1 MLDLNQQSIEPKAG
15 DAVYAPYPARTFKL
29 DNSLSAAVGATTPCK
44 LAGVASNGMPV
55 ITPITATSDVVY
67 CVLARNLRTDSF
79 GAGDHVKAWI
89 AGEVIW
95 LKSAAAITAGA
106 AVSANVNGTV
116 QAASG
121 TPVLGFAES
130 SAAGAGELVAIN
142 ITSPLMIGSA
152 SDLSGFL
159 TTAAAAETYLS
170 KADAATD
177 YQAKLT
183 AGDFVDITNNTITTT
198 YSAGTGIAIS
208 DAGVI
213 SAD

>member
-44 LAGVASNGMPV
+44 LAGVASSGMPV

-67 CVLARNLRTDSF
+67 CVLARNLRTDEF
-79 GAGDHVKAWI
+79 EAGDHVKGWI

-95 LKSAAAITAGA
+95 MKSSAAITAGA
-106 AVSANVNGTV
+106 GVSAGLDGRV
-116 QAASG
+116 APADG
-121 TPVLGFAES
+121 TPLLGYAES
-130 SAAGAGELVAIN
+130 SASGANELVAVN
-142 ITSPLMIGSA
+142 ITSPLNIGGA

-159 TTAAAAETYLS
+159 TSAAADEV
-170 KADAATD
+170 
-177 YQAKLT
+177 YQKKLT
-183 AGDFVDITNNTITTT
+183 AGDFVDISDDVITTT

-208 DAGVI
+208 ADGEI
-213 SAD
+213 SAQ